1 MVMARSASI
10 TVSTSI
16 TRLALG
22 FVAGFLATIT
32 FQQIGI
38 WVLHAVGYIPFAAW
52 GTVPKPPFGVPA
64 VISLSFWGGV
74 WGILFVLI
82 GRWLARFPGGY
93 CVGAT
98 VFAAIVRTLVLIFVV
113 FPLRGQP
120 VGAGFATNLVLTF
133 LLVHAL
139 WGLGTAIILG
149 VLTGWRN
156 QPT

>member
-1 MVMARSASI
+1 MARSASL
-10 TVSTSI
+10 TVST
-16 TRLALG
+16 TAARLALG

-52 GTVPKPPFGVPA
+52 NTAPRAPFGVPI

-82 GRWLARFPGGY
+82 EPWLRRSPGGY
-93 CVGAT
+93 WVGAT
-98 VFAAIVRTLVLIFVV
+98 VFGAIVPTLVLMFVV

-120 VGAGFATNLVLTF
+120 VGAGFAMNLLLTF
-133 LLVHAL
+133 ILVHGL
-139 WGLGTAIILG
+139 WGLGTAVFLG

-156 QPT
+156 QPS